1 MAKHMALIVAKILFA
16 QIVMEKEGFDMTDIL
31 ITLILAGVV
40 VVVWALA
47 IVGLFWTWWSIREI
61 FND

>member
-1 MAKHMALIVAKILFA
+1 MN
-16 QIVMEKEGFDMTDIL
+16 DIL
-31 ITLILAGVV
+31 ITLMLAGVV

-47 IVGLFWTWWSIREI
+47 IVGLFWTWWSIRVM